1 MSAIRSAYV
10 ERPRVALLWTLAVLA
25 LLVGGYLVVRGL
37 DNADEDRGRIVA
49 ELEQTQAELG
59 QASQSA
65 AGLQAERD
73 QLAAKLQARDR
84 RIRRL
89 ERRVDALN
97 RQLISARQRLA
108 RR

>member
-10 ERPRVALLWTLAVLA
+10 ERPRVAMLWTLAVLA

-37 DNADEDRGRIVA
+37 DDADADRGRVVA

-59 QASQSA
+59 QTSQLA
-65 AGLQAERD
+65 TGLQSERD
-73 QLAAKLQARDR
+73 RLAEKVRARDR

-97 RQLISARQRLA
+97 RRLISARQRLA